1 MRTRVVTG
9 LPGIGTARASVRC
22 FLEITNLLLQEK
34 QDSSRV
40 GGGTLPVHISAS
52 WARARRVRAAVDL
65 SDLPLDFGSTFG
77 QVHSISSLCQL
88 RLTQLQENAIANNTY
103 YKSSRVES
111 SWSYLEWTIRDHLD
125 SIFPTETHR
134 IWRKPADPSWHVSS
148 LLNEHSRLCA
158 WGVPRDPECIE
169 FLNLDM
175 VPEMRAALLNLQALW
190 DEEGIVPAYA
200 VAEKVLALER
210 EYGGNVALFPWS
222 NFICDD
228 MQDWTKTEIDV
239 ILSMATNRET
249 NRTRIATENAIEF
262 VEEKYLEKNSVCTVH
277 GFLTPS
283 AAVFQHRKVAPWWY
297 FEKKARSLK
306 ESELSF
312 PVCSSSSSQEKFEEE
327 HSVGKKKQGQRA
339 VQRPEPSVTG
349 SSLPML
355 RQVNF
360 PLLLWRGSNDSSH
373 NDSSH
378 NDTSHNDSSHNDSSH
393 NDSSHN
399 DTSHN
404 DSSHND
410 TSHHDL
416 EIENVFDTDRIIPSV
431 ECGHFETFEDE
442 MDCVLNIVTANNSK
456 DQGGVDAERKQQGN
470 HQRERKIAVVSR
482 RALYA
487 ANVAD
492 HLEISLMERH
502 SDKHPLSSIT
512 VVRFGTVRRA
522 TIWTEYESVRA
533 LLGMLEACLSESFN
547 GTSQRLFQWI
557 QWVEKKSN
565 GYGFDNIEKKDSLIF
580 PISNKVE
587 QRRGNE
593 ILQMWCQ
600 EERSTGLNLLGVI
613 QREKSESVA
622 CDEVLRD
629 IMEVRRLSTK
639 AKGISSALRMLMT
652 RRGRESDGE
661 EGGFDKLL
669 SLIERCEQEEERRT
683 ENKRKR
689 SRGNR
694 ANRERKEKK
703 ESIRAILN
711 GVLRGSRE
719 PGSMSST
726 GYSTSRGMRI
736 GSHLKKENNLGG
748 LQWMTSLEEELELEW
763 EMEHGGTTRAG
774 ENLLSLDREENNSGD
789 QVHAFK
795 SEPSFSSSLLSGM
808 SVESKFEKESIGL
821 DVSIHVMT
829 MHALMDIAMEE
840 YDTVIVVGA
849 KNTSLPGNVSR
860 DFDNHFFVNSLLS
873 HYDSDNDNE
882 NEEVGSENFPW
893 QIVYKEH
900 QHVEKSAFKNR
911 WKKWNRA
918 RHVDVE
924 RKLLLSCLARASS
937 SSSSQLGSCFIV
949 SSGDGKRSG
958 ITKFVAEMSGL
969 CESEFRAT
977 ATSAASPLQ
986 PLSPPLSPSPSTRNS
1001 ASLSLSHSSIESY
1014 VSCPKKY
1021 EFSKIKKIPSE
1032 RGSPIM
1038 VYGSAM
1044 HHAVEFYWRR
1054 RRTIDTESNQ
1064 HEENLRACLDE
1075 FRRVWW
1081 DCASP
1086 LLYGDQAD
1094 KVTSSNDVFAACAA
1108 PSPIFVSGGTR
1119 ALTTFAPKSMH
1130 DEMGEQGLQGL
1141 ALFVAR
1147 AKDVEPPDHVEVY
1160 LKANVNTDFWRTDIA
1175 KDAAKMPDGD
1185 SERREEEEEEEDDED
1200 DEWWE
1205 KTQERLENVEL
1216 VGIIDALWEAKPSS
1230 INGELGQ
1237 RKILEY
1243 KSNCLQNPLGK
1254 SKVRNLGRTSRQP
1267 RIYGMLA
1274 LAGEGKDAEG
1284 RVVTR
1289 PHVGVGVSARVHG
1302 IEGGWEERAP
1312 LDIKSMKDTLG
1323 VVAQVADG
1331 IRNEMFLPKANFF
1344 SCQWCGYRDVCD
1356 TSAWK
1361 L

>member
-9 LPGIGTARASVRC
+9 LPGRGTARASVRC
-22 FLEITNLLLQEK
+22 FLEITNLLRQKK

-77 QVHSISSLCQL
+77 QVRSISSMCQL
-88 RLTQLQENAIANNTY
+88 RLTQLQENANANNTY
-103 YKSSRVES
+103 YNSARVES

-228 MQDWTKTEIDV
+228 VQDWTKTEIDV
-239 ILSMATNRET
+239 ILSMATNMVA

-306 ESELSF
+306 ESELSI
-312 PVCSSSSSQEKFEEE
+312 PVCSSSEEKFEEE

-378 NDTSHNDSSHNDSSH
+378 NNS
-393 NDSSHN
+393 
-399 DTSHN
+399 
-404 DSSHND
+404 
-410 TSHHDL
+410 SHHDL
-416 EIENVFDTDRIIPSV
+416 EIENVFDTDKMIPSV

-456 DQGGVDAERKQQGN
+456 DQGGVDGGGVDGERKQQGN
-470 HQRERKIAVVSR
+470 QRERKIAVVSR

-502 SDKHPLSSIT
+502 NDQPPPSSIT

-557 QWVEKKSN
+557 QWVEKSN
-565 GYGFDNIEKKDSLIF
+565 GYGFDNIEKKDSLVL
-580 PISNKVE
+580 PISNKAE
-587 QRRGNE
+587 QRRGNA

-652 RRGRESDGE
+652 RRGREEDGE

-669 SLIERCEQEEERRT
+669 SLIERCEQEEEKRT

-689 SRGNR
+689 RRGNR
-694 ANRERKEKK
+694 ANREKKEKKEKK

-748 LQWMTSLEEELELEW
+748 LQWMSSLEEELELEW

-774 ENLLSLDREENNSGD
+774 ENLLSLDREENSGD

-795 SEPSFSSSLLSGM
+795 SEPSLSSSSLSGV
-808 SVESKFEKESIGL
+808 SVESKFEKVSSSL

-849 KNTSLPGNVSR
+849 KNTSLPGNVPR
-860 DFDNHFFVNSLLS
+860 DFDNHFLVNSLLS
-873 HYDSDNDNE
+873 HHESDNE

-918 RHVDVE
+918 RHIDVE

-937 SSSSQLGSCFIV
+937 SSSSQPGSCYIV

-958 ITKFVAEMSGL
+958 ITTFVAEMSGL

-977 ATSAASPLQ
+977 TSAASSLQ

-1021 EFSKIKKIPSE
+1021 EFSKIKKLPSE

-1054 RRTIDTESNQ
+1054 RRIIDTESNQ

-1086 LLYGDQAD
+1086 LLYGDQAS
-1094 KVTSSNDVFAACAA
+1094 KVTSSNDVFAVFAA
-1108 PSPIFVSGGTR
+1108 PSPILISGGTR
-1119 ALTTFAPKSMH
+1119 ALTTFAPESMH

-1160 LKANVNTDFWRTDIA
+1160 LKANIDTDFWRTAIA
-1175 KDAAKMPDGD
+1175 KDTAAKMPDGD
-1185 SERREEEEEEEDDED
+1185 SERREEEEEEEERREKEEEEDDED
-1200 DEWWE
+1200 DEWWK

-1243 KSNCLQNPLGK
+1243 KSNCLENPLGK

-1284 RVVTR
+1284 REVTR
-1289 PHVGVGVSARVHG
+1289 PDVGVGVSARVHG